1 MRKNMLTMYPELPYV
16 KTDDEM
22 PDLCYAKEGDAGI
35 DLCTTESVE
44 IAPQGMVKVGTGIR
58 VAIPEG
64 FFGMI
69 VPRSGVASKRGITVI
84 NTPATIDSGYRG
96 EIELPLYNMSTEV
109 QCVER
114 GERVVQ
120 MIILP
125 YAIVTPVQAVLLP
138 ETPRGADGFG
148 STGVKERL

>member
-1 MRKNMLTMYPELPYV
+1 MMTMYPDMPYV
-16 KTDDEM
+16 KVDDDM
-22 PDLCYAKEGDAGI
+22 PDLCYAKDGDAGI

-44 IAPQGMVKVGTGIR
+44 IAPQGMVMVSTGIR

-64 FFGMI
+64 FYGMI

-96 EIELPLYNMSTEV
+96 PIKLPLYNMSTEV
-109 QCVER
+109 QHVER
-114 GERVVQ
+114 GERIVQ

-125 YAIVTPVQAVLLP
+125 YATVTPVKAVVLP

-148 STGVKERL
+148 STGVRERL